1 MNPLSLSVPIY
12 QCKKTVNIM
21 CEVASIPSRNSI
33 IEEITVKFHRFHGL
47 VIKLKYISFLT
58 QKIEQ
63 IIKFM

>member
-1 MNPLSLSVPIY
+1 
-12 QCKKTVNIM
+12 M